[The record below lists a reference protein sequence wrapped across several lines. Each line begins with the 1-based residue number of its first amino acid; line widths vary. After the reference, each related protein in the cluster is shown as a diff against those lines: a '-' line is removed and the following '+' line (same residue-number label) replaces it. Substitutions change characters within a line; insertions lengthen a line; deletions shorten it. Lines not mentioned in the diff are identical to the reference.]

1 MAAKS
6 NLKNMALVLTLVC
19 LVCSALLAGAYAIT
33 KAPIAAAAQAKT
45 EKSLALVLPAFDTV
59 EEGTVNVDGTDVQYY
74 KALSGGETAG
84 YAIESNTIGFG
95 GPLSLIVGVT
105 PDGVIYN
112 ASVLSHSETPG
123 LGAKCTSDPKF
134 VAQWKGFNPAEK
146 ILKVKKDN
154 GDVDAITASTITSR
168 AYTRAVAGALNAWK
182 TLHGMEMDAASGAS
196 RVVPAEEPTT
206 EEEGGQ
212 NDE

>member
-59 EEGTVNVDGTDVQYY
+59 EEGTVNVDGTDVHYY

-123 LGAKCTSDPKF
+123 LGATCTSDPKF

-168 AYTRAVAGALNAWK
+168 AFTLAVKQAVDMVSSLN
-182 TLHGMEMDAASGAS
+182 
-196 RVVPAEEPTT
+196 
-206 EEEGGQ
+206 GGSD
-212 NDE
+212 NE

>member
-59 EEGTVNVDGTDVQYY
+59 EEGTVNVDGTDVHYY

-146 ILKVKKDN
+146 ILKLKKDN

-196 RVVPAEEPTT
+196 RVVPAEEPT